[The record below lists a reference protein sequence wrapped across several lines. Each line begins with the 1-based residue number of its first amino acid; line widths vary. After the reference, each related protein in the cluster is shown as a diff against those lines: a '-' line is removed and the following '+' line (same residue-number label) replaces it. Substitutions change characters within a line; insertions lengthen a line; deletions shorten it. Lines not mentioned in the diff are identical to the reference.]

1 MQYIF
6 VLVDGRA
13 HSAAVCEL
21 SLRWEVLSRR
31 VRVAG
36 AACSASLAPAFSTA
50 GAEGEAMWWG

>member
-1 MQYIF
+1 MI
-6 VLVDGRA
+6 VVVDGDA

-36 AACSASLAPAFSTA
+36 TACSESLAPAFSTA
-50 GAEGEAMWWG
+50 GAGGEAMLCCW

>member
-1 MQYIF
+1 MI
-6 VLVDGRA
+6 VVVDGNA

-36 AACSASLAPAFSTA
+36 AACSESLAPAFSTTGA
-50 GAEGEAMWWG
+50 GGEAMFWW